1 VIPGETG
8 AARNFFE
15 AVGDDG
21 GFVALLVSPVV
32 SKQPGL
38 VDREHFAAHDPVP
51 PGEGLADVTELVAD
65 HRTEAFGAAALSGR
79 GPQRDDRRV
88 GQRLPDDRA
97 GLRVLPDNVIL
108 THGVVSSSTGGSA
121 TINL

>member
-1 VIPGETG
+1 VVPGEAG

-32 SKQPGL
+32 PKQPGL

-51 PGEGLADVTELVAD
+51 PGEGLADIAELVAD
-65 HRTEAFGAAALSGR
+65 HRTEAFRSAALPGR
-79 GPQRDDRRV
+79 GPQRDERGV
-88 GQRLPDDRA
+88 GQRLPDDRS

-108 THGVVSSSTGGSA
+108 THGAVSL
-121 TINL
+121 INRWFSR